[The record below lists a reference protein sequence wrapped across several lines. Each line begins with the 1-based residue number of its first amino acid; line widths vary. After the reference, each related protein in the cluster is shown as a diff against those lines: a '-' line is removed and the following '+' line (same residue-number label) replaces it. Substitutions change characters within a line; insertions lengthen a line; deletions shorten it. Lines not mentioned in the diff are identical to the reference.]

1 MWKDNVISF
10 KDTPL
15 AEVVKVLNRWY
26 NVNFKIEDEQVSKYV
41 YTLTSDNTILE
52 KVLQDLEKIA
62 PVKFEYDEVRK
73 EVKYTG

>member
-1 MWKDNVISF
+1 MPDNQKRSF
-10 KDTPL
+10 K
-15 AEVVKVLNRWY
+15 ASLNVERQC
-26 NVNFKIEDEQVSKYV
+26 VNFKIEDEQASKYV

-73 EVKYTG
+73 EVTVRMKQDGKK